1 MNNSTIRIALSS
13 VLIFLSFKKLYDLLT
28 TFLLWVNVEL
38 RIENE
43 PILISINV
51 VLGLLSV
58 WLLIILANQILTKEK
73 IENRIIYLLI
83 GLTVFLNVCM
93 GVLNKLH
100 GEYLENTDL
109 ENFNM
114 TYFLQYGWSKA
125 LDMVFPIVG
134 LLYFL
139 WKMKKNKV
147 ANNGYT

>member
-51 VLGLLSV
+51 FLGLLSV
-58 WLLIILANQILTKEK
+58 WFLTMLANQILTKEK

-83 GLTVFLNVCM
+83 GLTVFLTVCM
-93 GVLNKLH
+93 GVLNKLY
-100 GEYLENTDL
+100 GEYLKNTDL
-109 ENFNM
+109 DNFNM

-147 ANNGYT
+147 ANNGDT